1 MTDSDGIVLLA
12 KRPGL
17 TSFASLRNVKK
28 ALNTTKVG
36 HTGTLDS
43 FAEGLLVVCAGKL
56 TKLCGQITAFDKTY
70 EAVIHF
76 GAETDTCE
84 YTGKEIR
91 KASIPTESSLRQ
103 AVEKW
108 TGDIQQK
115 PPLYSAIHVD
125 GKRASDLVREG
136 KTFDIPSRPVTVFSS
151 EIKELKYGDGE
162 GCEGSDR
169 LVEFARIEFSVS
181 KGTYIR
187 SLARD
192 IAESC
197 GSAAYLTGLFRTKI
211 GNFSV
216 KESAGYSLLPSF
228 NIENAFKKESE
239 YKEVLS
245 ISDKEKEK
253 DKSEEELK
261 GKKGPRPF
269 SEEDLQV
276 QKEILETIQE
286 LTTETASLCGF
297 ETVYLSNK
305 IAADSFRNGK
315 PLRNA
320 MFTKSLYDFPSEC
333 QIAVFE
339 KDDFM
344 LEESFCGLINKNAA
358 GKVSYGFVIN

>member
-1 MTDSDGIVLLA
+1 MTGSDGIILLA

-28 ALNTTKVG
+28 TLNTTKVG

-43 FAEGLLVVCAGKL
+43 FAEGLLVVCSGHY

-70 EAVIHF
+70 EAVLHF
-76 GAETDTCE
+76 GKETDTCE
-84 YTGKEIR
+84 YTGSVIR
-91 KASIPTESSLRQ
+91 EVPLPSEKDLRE
-103 AVEKW
+103 AVNKW
-108 TGDIQQK
+108 TGDILQK

-136 KTFDIPSRPVTVFSS
+136 KSFEISERPVTVFSA
-151 EIKELKYGDGE
+151 EIKEIQYSENSTEKGE
-162 GCEGSDR
+162 NR

-197 GSAAYLTGLFRTKI
+197 GSASYLTGLFRKKV

-216 KESAGYSLLPSF
+216 EDAAGYSLIPEF
-228 NIENAFKKESE
+228 NIENAFKKETE
-239 YKEVLS
+239 YKAL
-245 ISDKEKEK
+245 DKNLDPECDLT
-253 DKSEEELK
+253 DKKSK
-261 GKKGPRPF
+261 SKKGPRPF
-269 SEEDLQV
+269 SEEDLLV
-276 QKEILETIQE
+276 QKEILETVQD
-286 LTTETASLCGF
+286 LSFETAALCGF
-297 ETVYLSNK
+297 ETVCLSNELSLEFFK
-305 IAADSFRNGK
+305 NGK

-320 MFTKSLYDFPSEC
+320 MFTKKLNDFPPDC

-339 KDDFM
+339 KDLFFDDETFR
-344 LEESFCGLINKNAA
+344 GIINKNAA
-358 GKVSYGFVIN
+358 GKVSYGFVINS